1 MEKKKTI
8 EFQNQFFNQSE
19 FKKYSNEM
27 VDMICDL
34 KQELLSKKLTVR
46 PKIQPGDVR
55 KLLPNTAPQEP

>member
-34 KQELLSKKLTVR
+34 KQELLSKKLKVR
-46 PKIQPGDVR
+46 PNIKPGDVR
-55 KLLPNTAPQEP
+55 KLLPKSAPQEP